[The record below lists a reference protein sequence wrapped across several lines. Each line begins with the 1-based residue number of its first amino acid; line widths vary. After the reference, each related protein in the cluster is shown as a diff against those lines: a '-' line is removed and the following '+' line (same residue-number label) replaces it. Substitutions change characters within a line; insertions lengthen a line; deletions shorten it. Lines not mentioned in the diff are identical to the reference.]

1 MSGWCAE
8 CVVVGGQYVLAA
20 DPSGSRCAFH
30 ARFADQ
36 TTRRP
41 ARQPTW
47 PPGSAPPP
55 GAAAPARSRPG
66 PSGPGRGRE
75 GRRARRALARAV
87 GRARG
92 RAYGRERARRRL
104 ASGRWDPHP
113 GWRNRVD
120 DDLVVLTDQV
130 AALARVEQL
139 VDTELWRADKQ
150 DRWTRMLHRL
160 VHSMDWTTG
169 LVCGVTA
176 AQLATAG
183 GCAPR
188 TVSRLLAWA
197 QDVDLVVVVEAGASG
212 AFLGTDRNRAPAYV
226 FVAPPAPLS
235 VEPVTPDDQPGNQAV
250 ADPPAQLSTPVDEN
264 GDLSLSY
271 AGNNPLTGGRRL
283 SRPHQP
289 QTNWSLWQIPTTPGQ
304 RSAAVT
310 TLLGRIG
317 LDNHAVPVWRARA
330 LLHPWWTAGACV
342 AGLLH
347 AIDHHPDRPD
357 QPRGN
362 ALRGAADPLRVLGY
376 RLRPW
381 VGQLHQLPPELTG
394 HHGDYRAK
402 QATQVADR
410 IAAAERDRA
419 HHTDQP
425 SQSRSTTGAREA
437 ARAALAATLAEKAR
451 RRETA
456 GGHRASSAG

>member
-1 MSGWCAE
+1 M
-8 CVVVGGQYVLAA
+8 
-20 DPSGSRCAFH
+20 
-30 ARFADQ
+30 
-36 TTRRP
+36 
-41 ARQPTW
+41 
-47 PPGSAPPP
+47 
-55 GAAAPARSRPG
+55 
-66 PSGPGRGRE
+66 
-75 GRRARRALARAV
+75 ARAV

-113 GWRNRVD
+113 GWRNRID
-120 DDLVVLTDQV
+120 DDLAVLTDQV

-150 DRWTRMLHRL
+150 ERWTRMLHRM

-176 AQLATAG
+176 AQLATVG

-226 FVAPPAPLS
+226 FVAPPAPPAE
-235 VEPVTPDDQPGNQAV
+235 EPVTPDGQSGNHVV
-250 ADPPAQLSTPVDEN
+250 ATESAQLSTPVDES
-264 GDLSLSY
+264 GDLPLSY
-271 AGNNPLTGGRRL
+271 TGNNPLTGGRRL
-283 SRPHQP
+283 RRPHQLQSAWP
-289 QTNWSLWQIPTTPGQ
+289 LWRIPATPGQ

-317 LDNHAVPVWRARA
+317 LDSQVVPVWRARA

-347 AIDHHPDRPD
+347 AIDHHPDRPG

-381 VGQLHQLPPELTG
+381 IGQLHQLPPGLTG
-394 HHGDYRAK
+394 HHGDYQTK

-410 IAAAERDRA
+410 VAAAERDRA
-419 HHTDQP
+419 QRTDQP
-425 SQSRSTTGAREA
+425 SRSLSAAAARET
-437 ARAALAATLAEKAR
+437 ARAALAAALAQKAR
-451 RRETA
+451 RRKT
-456 GGHRASSAG
+456 GGAEGFGPGSGVS